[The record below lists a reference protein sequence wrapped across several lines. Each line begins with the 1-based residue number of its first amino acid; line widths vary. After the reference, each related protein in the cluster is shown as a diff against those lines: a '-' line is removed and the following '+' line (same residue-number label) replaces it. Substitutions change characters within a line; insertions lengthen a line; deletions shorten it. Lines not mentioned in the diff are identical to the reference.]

1 MQARCLPSA
10 PRICLV
16 LYALVPSHLVF
27 FHRLAQCPL
36 PILGFVVRFRG
47 HSPIGNHRHT
57 APKMRGP
64 GGFEGSVRGLD
75 HRRLAELGGDW
86 SSIGVHRRESSY
98 FPSLCLRQSVGG
110 QRCAKGYLH
119 KDVGGEITSRRDR
132 VKSRLLPLT
141 AKQGANGPPGLPHCS
156 SRDINPACPAIESMT
171 ASLQG
176 HQTTKDGKTGQSGP
190 LRLRLNIRSAT
201 WEYPLQLSVPSSHA
215 VLALFQDGR
224 AVCPAPCFCFPCCSL
239 TEVFHPAR
247 PLPSHPPKH
256 RS

>member
-1 MQARCLPSA
+1 MQAHCLPSA

-86 SSIGVHRRESSY
+86 SSIGVHRRKSSY

-119 KDVGGEITSRRDR
+119 KDVGGETTSRRDR
-132 VKSRLLPLT
+132 VKSRLLPVT

-201 WEYPLQLSVPSSHA
+201 WEYGIPAAALGPIEPCRLGPVPGWACSVPCT
-215 VLALFQDGR
+215 VFLLPLLLAD
-224 AVCPAPCFCFPCCSL
+224 
-239 TEVFHPAR
+239 
-247 PLPSHPPKH
+247 
-256 RS
+256 

>member
-1 MQARCLPSA
+1 MQAHCLPSA

-86 SSIGVHRRESSY
+86 SSIGVHRRKSSY

-119 KDVGGEITSRRDR
+119 KDVGGETTSRRDR
-132 VKSRLLPLT
+132 GQVASAPCHRQAGRKRSARVAPLQLPRHQPRLPRHRVHDGIASGPPNHKRRENRPIRPAPIAIEHPISDLGIPAAALGPIEPCRLGPVPGWACSVPCTVFLLPL
-141 AKQGANGPPGLPHCS
+141 L
-156 SRDINPACPAIESMT
+156 
-171 ASLQG
+171 
-176 HQTTKDGKTGQSGP
+176 
-190 LRLRLNIRSAT
+190 
-201 WEYPLQLSVPSSHA
+201 
-215 VLALFQDGR
+215 LAD
-224 AVCPAPCFCFPCCSL
+224 
-239 TEVFHPAR
+239 
-247 PLPSHPPKH
+247 
-256 RS
+256 